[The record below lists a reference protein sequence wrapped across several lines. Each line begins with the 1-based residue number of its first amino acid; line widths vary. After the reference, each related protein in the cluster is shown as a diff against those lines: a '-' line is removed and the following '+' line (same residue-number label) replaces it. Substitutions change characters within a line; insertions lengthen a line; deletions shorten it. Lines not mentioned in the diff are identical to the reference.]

1 MTRKSVLIVNYEFPP
16 LGGGGGHASAHV
28 ARSFAS
34 WGWDVRVMTSRFTG
48 LPAFEEREGVAIHRI
63 PTWRRHR
70 EKCSVSEMA
79 AFLVSSLWHVFKMC
93 RQKRPELVISFFSIP
108 SGPAAFLAR
117 LAFGVPYVIALR
129 GADVPGFLPEQL
141 AFFHGVTN
149 WLTRIMWR
157 HAAAVTAN
165 SIGLAELARKFF
177 DRPVPVIPNGVGDN
191 FFREV
196 LAARPAVNLK
206 DPLKL
211 LTVSR
216 LSLQKRVERQIEG
229 LVRLKENGFDAVELT
244 IVGDGPE
251 RSRLQSLVERAGLND
266 RVRFIGWCER
276 EELVRHYHGSDAF
289 LMTSDYEGMPNVILE
304 AMASSLAIVAVDA
317 PGTSELVRTG
327 TNGVLVGHG
336 DSAGLDLAIRSLAD
350 DPQALFRMQ
359 RQSYGMAKA
368 RTWDGVAR
376 AFERLALDALGDT
389 EKAASAA

>member
-1 MTRKSVLIVNYEFPP
+1 MGKSVLIVNYEFPP

-28 ARSFAS
+28 AECFAS
-34 WGWDVRVMTSRFTG
+34 WGWDVRVMTSGFAG
-48 LPAFEEREGVAIHRI
+48 LPAFEERSGVALHRI

-79 AFLVSSLWHVFKMC
+79 AFLISSLWHVLKLC
-93 RQKRPELVISFFSIP
+93 RQKRPELIISFFSIP
-108 SGPAAFLAR
+108 SGPAALLAH
-117 LAFGVPYVIALR
+117 LAFGIPYVIALR

-141 AFFHGVTN
+141 AFFHGMTN

-157 HAAAVTAN
+157 RATAVTAN
-165 SIGLAELARKFF
+165 SDGLAELARKFF
-177 DRPVPVIPNGVGDN
+177 DGPVPVIPNGVGDN

-196 LAARPAVNLK
+196 SAARGEVNAVEA
-206 DPLKL
+206 LKL

-216 LSLQKRVERQIEG
+216 LSLQKRVERQIES
-229 LVRLKENGFDAVELT
+229 LTRLKERGFDAVNLT

-251 RSRLQSLVERAGLND
+251 RSRLQNLVERSGLQD
-266 RVRFIGWCER
+266 RVRFVGWCER

-317 PGTSELVRTG
+317 PGTSELVKTG

-336 DSAGLDLAIRSLAD
+336 DPEGLDRAIRSLAD
-350 DPQALFRMQ
+350 DPRELFRMQ
-359 RQSYGMAKA
+359 RNSHGMAKA

-376 AFERLALDALGDT
+376 AFEGLALSALGEA